1 MRRDKIHCH
10 KPLLKWEFGIV
21 EDCTYE
27 TRETLLAIGTFEL
40 IVTIGAYVSMGTSTE
55 RTNHV
60 ATPTLLSD
68 KITATLVRIEVID
81 E

>member
-1 MRRDKIHCH
+1 M
-10 KPLLKWEFGIV
+10 
-21 EDCTYE
+21 EDCAYKTG
-27 TRETLLAIGTFEL
+27 ETLLAVSTLEL
-40 IVTIGAYVSMGTSTE
+40 IVPVGAYISMGASTE

-81 E
+81 K

>member
-1 MRRDKIHCH
+1 M
-10 KPLLKWEFGIV
+10 

-27 TRETLLAIGTFEL
+27 ARETFLAISTFEL

-60 ATPTLLSD
+60 TTPTLLSD
-68 KITATLVRIEVID
+68 EITATLVRIEVID